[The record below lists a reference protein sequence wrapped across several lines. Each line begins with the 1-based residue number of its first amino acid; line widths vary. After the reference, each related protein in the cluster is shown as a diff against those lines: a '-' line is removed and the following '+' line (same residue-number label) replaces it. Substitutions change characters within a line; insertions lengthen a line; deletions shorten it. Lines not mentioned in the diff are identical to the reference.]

1 MWSLPRFRNHRR
13 LQAVLATLEGLPGE
27 EAVLLQALVDHLGFE
42 QAGLYRR
49 EPQAQ
54 TLSWVAG
61 TRVEGPERRSLPLD
75 ALQSGLALVDG
86 FVAGLPLTG
95 RLQTVGLLVLG
106 RRKAGVRLSEVERQ
120 ALAQACSVFAL
131 GLENQWLGRAKID
144 QRLATLKAHEESELQ
159 KRLNAVVSHQ
169 LKTPLLVGQGMLRDA
184 IDAIDDR
191 ARVAKRLDKLITSL
205 TRFERNVMQNFDRN
219 GIALDRYRLDV
230 RPVPLAP
237 LIGRCL
243 DELRYPLKK
252 REAKVLVEAPGEI
265 EVLADSARLEIVFD
279 NLLSNALKV
288 LPTGGTL
295 WVLARLEDER
305 VEILV
310 RDTGPGICET
320 RLGALFER
328 QPPNPSDPTSTGV
341 GLSIC
346 REYMEAMQGAI
357 ALHSSGPE
365 GATFRLTLRVAQK
378 NAAP

>member
-1 MWSLPRFRNHRR
+1 MWSLPRFRNHRK

-27 EAVLLQALVDHLGFE
+27 EMVLLQALVDHLGFE

-49 EPQAQ
+49 APHAEQ
-54 TLSWVAG
+54 LSWVAG
-61 TRVEGPERRSLPLD
+61 TRPAEHPERRSLPLD
-75 ALQSGLALVDG
+75 ALESGLALVDG
-86 FVAGLPLTG
+86 FVAGLPLKG
-95 RLQTVGLLVLG
+95 RLQTVGLLMLG
-106 RRKAGVRLSEVERQ
+106 RRVAHVRLSEAERQ
-120 ALAQACSVFAL
+120 TLAQACGVFAL
-131 GLENQWLGRAKID
+131 GLENQWLGRATID
-144 QRLATLKAHEESELQ
+144 QQLAALKAQEESELQ
-159 KRLNAVVSHQ
+159 RRLNAIVSHQ

-252 REAKVLVEAPGEI
+252 REAQLLVETPAEI
-265 EVLADSARLEIVFD
+265 EVLADGARLEIVLD
-279 NLLSNALKV
+279 NLFSNALKV
-288 LPTGGTL
+288 LPTGGSL
-295 WVLARLEDER
+295 GVCARLEGDH
-305 VEILV
+305 VAILV
-310 RDTGPGICET
+310 SDSGPGIDAA

-357 ALHSSGPE
+357 ALHATGPE
-365 GATFRLTLRVAQK
+365 GTSFRLTLRLAQ
-378 NAAP
+378 